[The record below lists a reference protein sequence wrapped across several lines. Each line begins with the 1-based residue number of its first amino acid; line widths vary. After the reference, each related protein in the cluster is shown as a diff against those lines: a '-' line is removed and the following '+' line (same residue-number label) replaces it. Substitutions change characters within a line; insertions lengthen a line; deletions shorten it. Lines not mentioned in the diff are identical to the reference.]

1 MPLSSLLIRS
11 LCLFSM
17 AVWVGGFTFHGG
29 VVVPILN
36 DELDHLQAGGITRR
50 VTDVL
55 NAAGVVT
62 VALWAVAAWAER
74 AAGPRWARLGRLAL
88 LVAASASL
96 VALIVLHRVMEH
108 RLDVGPYLEFYPLHR
123 IYLAVSTAQWLA
135 NLGLMVASVALWG
148 APAQGRD

>member
-1 MPLSSLLIRS
+1 MPLRILTLRS

-17 AVWVGGFTFHGG
+17 AVWVGGFTFYGG

-50 VTDVL
+50 VTDIL

-62 VALWAVAAWAER
+62 VVLWAVAAWVER
-74 AAGPRWARLGRLAL
+74 AAGPKWVRLSRLAL
-88 LVAASASL
+88 LIAASASL
-96 VALIVLHRVMEH
+96 VALIVLHRVMDH

-135 NLGLMVASVALWG
+135 NLGLMVATVVLWG
-148 APAQGRD
+148 ASASGRD